1 MKGGEGKMAVYLE
14 VTGTDK
20 TLKDI
25 EKIKSLLSE
34 AENLLYHLRPVIGV
48 TVKAE
53 GDKEDVVAVSNNQ

>member
-1 MKGGEGKMAVYLE
+1 MAVYLE

-34 AENLLYHLRPVIGV
+34 AESLLYHLRPVIGV

-53 GDKEDVVAVSNNQ
+53 GDKEDVVTVSNNQ